1 LTYGCINIQA
11 GRTSRKLLPSDK
23 GSVQSARI
31 RGVRPV
37 SAWIA
42 AFFEIDAVFLEPPH
56 HISLELSLDEGH
68 GQGQQA

>member
-31 RGVRPV
+31 GGVRPV

-42 AFFEIDAVFLEPPH
+42 AFFLEPPH
-56 HISLELSLDEGH
+56 QISLELSLDEGL
-68 GQGQQA
+68 GQGQQSA